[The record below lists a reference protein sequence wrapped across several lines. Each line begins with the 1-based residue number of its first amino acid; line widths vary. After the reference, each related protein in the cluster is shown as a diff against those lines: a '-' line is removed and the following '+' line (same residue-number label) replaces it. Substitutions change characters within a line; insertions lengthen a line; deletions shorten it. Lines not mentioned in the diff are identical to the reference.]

1 MPLPRRQSHWPVLLP
16 SCITGRDL
24 RFDGLRKCTAT
35 DVLDDEEEEE
45 EEEEEVLPCSPW
57 W

>member
-1 MPLPRRQSHWPVLLP
+1 LP
-16 SCITGRDL
+16 SCVTGRDL

-35 DVLDDEEEEE
+35 DVLDEEEEE